1 MVSFRRSRL
10 SMSASLRVVRR
21 SIVSFVSA
29 VLLPHELKPP
39 KVTVS
44 SIPPK
49 PSTNDLTGLVIMPP
63 LNMSSRMP
71 LTAPNIRSLRSA
83 NILPRPSFNKSR
95 SPSTAPAISPVAPPS
110 VEEKLESAFPTLPSN
125 PGILES
131 DLPNV
136 PERFFTPSNAPDNEP
151 LLICD
156 MADDMEFI
164 ASTAL
169 SVASLRLLPV
179 ALNSPTAPL

>member
-1 MVSFRRSRL
+1 MAASKSRL
-10 SMSASLRVVRR
+10 LSVSRAMSSAYVGSL
-21 SIVSFVSA
+21 SPF
-29 VLLPHELKPP
+29 PTQELKPP
-39 KVTVS
+39 NVTVS
-44 SIPPK
+44 SIEPTPVTTLFK
-49 PSTNDLTGLVIMPP
+49 GFMMMSP
-63 LNMSSRMP
+63 LNMSSSMP
-71 LTAPNIRSLRSA
+71 FTAPNIRSLRSA
-83 NILPRPSFNKSR
+83 KMLPKPSFSKSR
-95 SPSTAPAISPVAPPS
+95 SPSTAPTISPVAPPS
-110 VEEKLESAFPTLPSN
+110 VEENLESAFPAFPSN
-125 PGILES
+125 PDILES

-136 PERFFTPSNAPDNEP
+136 PERFFTPSNAPESEP